1 MPTQDR
7 TGPFRFRLGR
17 WVAVAAAAAAA
28 VLSAC
33 QIPSADLKEHPPVEP
48 VAATATLVPVRTGYP
63 EQTVQT
69 IPLAGPAAEPEVEF
83 SGLDWFG
90 DVLVLLP
97 QYPDRYGHNL
107 FGLPRRALDK
117 ALSDPGK
124 TPIEPFPIPLVNG
137 SDLRSLEGYEGL
149 EAIVFAGSR
158 FYLAVEGRSQG
169 RMLGYLIPGK
179 VLGNLDGLELDL
191 ANTILLQPQ
200 TSLMNKAYETLV
212 MQDSRVVAIH
222 ELAGKE
228 TNPER
233 HALRFSAELEA
244 VGTLDVPEV
253 EFRIT
258 DATRLDPHGRFWAIN
273 FHWPGEKQLPTQ
285 ADAIRERWGEGDSH
299 QDVAIVERLLEME
312 IRDGRIELVDRP
324 PVELVLLDEVVARNW
339 EGIVRWAD
347 EGVLVVT
354 DRFPTTLL
362 AFVPF
367 PVAE

>member
-1 MPTQDR
+1 MRAQGC
-7 TGPFRFRLGR
+7 TGLSRFRLGC
-17 WVAVAAAAAAA
+17 WMAVATAA

-33 QIPSADLKEHPPVEP
+33 QIPSADPEARPDLEP
-48 VAATATLVPVRTGYP
+48 VTATATPVQMRTGYP

-69 IPLAGPAAEPEVEF
+69 IPLAGPAAEPEAEI

-97 QYPDRYGHNL
+97 QYPDQYDHNL
-107 FGLPRRALDK
+107 FGLPRQALAA

-137 SDLRSLEGYEGL
+137 SELRSLEGYEGL
-149 EAIVFAGSR
+149 EAIVFTGSR
-158 FYLAVEGRSQG
+158 FYLAVEGRSKG

-191 ANTILLQPQ
+191 ANALLLPPQ
-200 TSLMNKAYETLV
+200 TSLMNKAYESLL
-212 MQDSRVVAIH
+212 MQDSQVVAIH
-222 ELAGKE
+222 ELAGRE

-233 HALRFSAELEA
+233 QALLFSAELET

-258 DATRLDPHGRFWAIN
+258 DATRLDPHDRFWAIN
-273 FHWPGEKQLPTQ
+273 FHWPGEKQLPAQT
-285 ADAIRERWGEGDSH
+285 DAIRERWGEGASH
-299 QDVAIVERLLEME
+299 KDVAIVERLLEME
-312 IRDGRIELVDRP
+312 IRDGRIALVDRP
-324 PVELVLLDEVVARNW
+324 PIELVLLDEVVARNW

-347 EGVLVVT
+347 KGVLLVT
-354 DRFPTTLL
+354 DRFPTTIL

-367 PVAE
+367 PENE

>member
-7 TGPFRFRLGR
+7 TGPSRFRLGR
-17 WVAVAAAAAAA
+17 WVAVAAAA

-33 QIPSADLKEHPPVEP
+33 QIPSADLKERPPVEP
-48 VAATATLVPVRTGYP
+48 VAATTTPVQMRTGYP

-69 IPLAGPAAEPEVEF
+69 IPLAGPAAEPEAEF

-149 EAIVFAGSR
+149 EAIVFVGSR
-158 FYLAVEGRSQG
+158 FYVAVEGRSQG

-179 VLGNLDGLELDL
+179 ILGNLDGLELDL

-244 VGTLDVPEV
+244 VDTLDVPEV

-285 ADAIRERWGEGDSH
+285 TDAIRERWGEGDSH

-312 IRDGRIELVDRP
+312 IQDGRIELVDRP